1 MAKELILGEGGTP
14 VDAGGNAVEL
24 ADLALNLVLP
34 LSWKDSKDMP
44 EAMRKKVAEIGEAN
58 GLDYFLI
65 TETSATLPGE
75 VSADSRR
82 LNPKA
87 LDNDTRVHSALFAP
101 LKQEQYELHM
111 AVVNYYSQ
119 SSQ

>member
-1 MAKELILGEGGTP
+1 MVKELTLGEKGAP
-14 VDAGGNAVEL
+14 VDPDGNAVEL
-24 ADLALNLVLP
+24 GDLTLNLVLP

-44 EAMRKKVAEIGEAN
+44 EAMRKKVIEVGEAN

-65 TETSATLPGE
+65 TETSAKLPGE

-82 LNPKA
+82 LNPEA
-87 LDNDTRVHSALFAP
+87 LENDSRVHYALFAP
-101 LKQEQYELHM
+101 LKQERYELHT

-119 SSQ
+119 SGQ